1 MYPPG
6 YHHSANGLIVIH
18 AQHNYAH
25 FASVESEHFVYL
37 SHRYIYIYIIYAYM
51 YIYRESNHGK
61 KNYILEK
68 YFRLTS
74 LSIHGIYISLKTVT

>member
-1 MYPPG
+1 MY
-6 YHHSANGLIVIH
+6 
-18 AQHNYAH
+18 
-25 FASVESEHFVYL
+25 
-37 SHRYIYIYIIYAYM
+37 M
-51 YIYRESNHGK
+51 YRESNHSK